1 MSFYKFKESDLLI
14 NNIKAYPQNS
24 FFIYDS
30 KVYYDNK
37 PEISGAFASN
47 ITCVPSGYIELYEQN
62 IDRNSG
68 STGFIYPYI
77 TKNGTLDSFRTVTTS
92 DFDSEFDY
100 GDIITGSYVLS
111 SSLYREYFQTGQAR
125 SHVSALRNT
134 LNYYSVNSSHYV
146 YSSSLGNKDTQ
157 EMCLISVPS
166 IFYGSQIK
174 KRSVKLDFYITG
186 TLIGRLEDKNAN
198 GELIQTLPYGST
210 GSGSVAGVVLYTE
223 GFIVLT
229 GSWALET
236 GVARNYI
243 NDVGN
248 LLTSSW
254 IYFGNGINGNI
265 ETPSGGLSDVAY
277 KVYFEGTTTTPVITM
292 FTHAPRGELNHSN
305 NPTYLKYNTSSSYS
319 SGSFSYTE
327 FNNLEVKNTVYSNY
341 ADPTGSFQKQTFIS
355 KIGIYDENKNLI
367 AIAKLAKPVK
377 KTEERDL
384 TFKLKLDL

>member
-37 PEISGAFASN
+37 PEISGAFTSN

-111 SSLYREYFQTGQAR
+111 SSLYREYFQIGQAR

-305 NPTYLKYNTSSSYS
+305 NPTYLSYTTSSSYS
-319 SGSFSYTE
+319 SGSSTYIE
-327 FNNLEVKNTVYSNY
+327 NNILEVKNTVYSSY

-355 KIGIYDENKNLI
+355 KVGIYDENKNLI

>member
-111 SSLYREYFQTGQAR
+111 SSLYREYFQIGQAR

-134 LNYYSVNSSHYV
+134 LNYYSINSSHYV

-305 NPTYLKYNTSSSYS
+305 NPTYLSYTTSSSYS
-319 SGSFSYTE
+319 SGSSTYIE
-327 FNNLEVKNTVYSNY
+327 NNILEVKNTVYSNY

-355 KIGIYDENKNLI
+355 KVGIYDENKNLI